1 MKTILSTLSEE
12 GIERLVC
19 IPPILAGANLENGSH
34 LSHEEDTRALKLE
47 IDHLKRKLHHKR
59 RKQTPSNS
67 DFSFDDKENGSYRH
81 RSRTP
86 PSESFSYVEDYYHEC
101 RNRNSSSKGLGMM
114 QWVEHSTKFPNHHS
128 RAKLREGDFLGS
140 SPSPRSPC
148 IMVEQILWSMW
159 AISTREW
166 LCTPRMRPWCARCSL
181 PV

>member
-47 IDHLKRKLHHKR
+47 IDHLKRKLRHEW

-86 PSESFSYVEDYYHEC
+86 PSESFSYVQDYYHEC
-101 RNRNSSSKGLGMM
+101 RNGNSSSKGLGMM
-114 QWVEHSTKFPNHHS
+114 RWVEHSTKFSDHPS
-128 RAKLREGDFLGS
+128 RVESREGDFLGDS
-140 SPSPRSPC
+140 LSQRSPC
-148 IMVEQILWSMW
+148 KMVK
-159 AISTREW
+159 
-166 LCTPRMRPWCARCSL
+166 
-181 PV
+181 